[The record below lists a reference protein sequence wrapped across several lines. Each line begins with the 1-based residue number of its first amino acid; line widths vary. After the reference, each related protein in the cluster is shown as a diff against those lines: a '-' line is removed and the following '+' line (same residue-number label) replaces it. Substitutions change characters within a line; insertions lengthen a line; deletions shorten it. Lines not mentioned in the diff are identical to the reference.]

1 MSVYRNDKRGTW
13 LCRYRYKDWRG
24 KVINST
30 KRGFKTK
37 KEAVEW
43 VRTFMVLKAG
53 DLEMTLPEFVKLC
66 EAGKL
71 PRLEESTRVSKRN
84 IIETKLLDVF
94 STKKMCEIKPSDI
107 INWQNEM
114 LAYRNPKTGKP
125 YSTSYLQA
133 MHTQL
138 SSIFNHA
145 CKFYNLSRN
154 PAKTA
159 GNMRGPKGKEM
170 KIWTKDEYK
179 RFSASLSGDP
189 IAFHAFEMLYW
200 IGMRRGEMLALTKA
214 DFDFTEQTVRVN
226 KTFHRI
232 KGHDIATPP
241 KTDTSNRT
249 ITLQDSVRTEMV
261 DFPSK
266 LYALGENGRIF
277 PLVPS
282 AVSTIMK
289 KAAARQGYSKSV
301 FMTSGT
307 LTFCS

>member
-1 MSVYRNDKRGTW
+1 MSVYR
-13 LCRYRYKDWRG
+13 
-24 KVINST
+24 
-30 KRGFKTK
+30 
-37 KEAVEW
+37 
-43 VRTFMVLKAG
+43 
-53 DLEMTLPEFVKLC
+53 
-66 EAGKL
+66 
-71 PRLEESTRVSKRN
+71 
-84 IIETKLLDVF
+84 
-94 STKKMCEIKPSDI
+94 
-107 INWQNEM
+107 
-114 LAYRNPKTGKP
+114 KP

-266 LYALGENGRIF
+266 LYGLGENGRIF